1 MMAVILRE
9 QAFPGQLF
17 TKVGKY
23 DVVESGSVVAACN
36 FAALPHGKRNGCGAA
51 FSYRGVRRGP
61 GPQRSAPTRKPPFS
75 LTARVLAASST
86 FAKPRNATFTTA

>member
-61 GPQRSAPTRKPPFS
+61 GPQRSAPTRRPLFS
-75 LTARVLAASST
+75 LTVKMLAASSIS
-86 FAKPRNATFTTA
+86 ARARSATFTIA